1 MVFLD
6 HSRLGWRGVSSGG
19 GRRRREEKWELHV
32 GKKILIYGPTDRR
45 RKEEGRAPILGLSI
59 HTIPA
64 AATLGSRSKLEGEGI
79 PSFSSSKNPRLVIP
93 FRVGKGEMARGD
105 YIGGGEGSSNNNPFL
120 FPADHKGKKP
130 KFMQD
135 IFRMNES
142 GKTPQFEWKT
152 WDQRGAN
159 YSREKKK
166 PNGFF
171 VRSIVHPCQPTLW
184 YVICCTCHP
193 PPCAPEHK
201 RGISRG
207 ENMQRKRG

>member
-1 MVFLD
+1 MGGGGQEGERRSGGCTWEKRF
-6 HSRLGWRGVSSGG
+6 SSTDPPTDG
-19 GRRRREEKWELHV
+19 GRRRR
-32 GKKILIYGPTDRR
+32 
-45 RKEEGRAPILGLSI
+45 RAPILGLSM

-64 AATLGSRSKLEGEGI
+64 VATLGSRSKLEGEGI

-159 YSREKKK
+159 YSREKKN
-166 PNGFF
+166 PTVFLFAQLCIRVNR
-171 VRSIVHPCQPTLW
+171 RS
-184 YVICCTCHP
+184 
-193 PPCAPEHK
+193 
-201 RGISRG
+201 G
-207 ENMQRKRG
+207 M

>member
-1 MVFLD
+1 M
-6 HSRLGWRGVSSGG
+6 GGEKKKRGEVGAARGKKDSHLRTHRPTEEGG
-19 GRRRREEKWELHV
+19 GESSHSW
-32 GKKILIYGPTDRR
+32 
-45 RKEEGRAPILGLSI
+45 SI
-59 HTIPA
+59 HTHNTCGGYLRVKVQIGGGGDP
-64 AATLGSRSKLEGEGI
+64 LFFVLK
-79 PSFSSSKNPRLVIP
+79 KPRLVIP